1 MPGVPKPMR
10 NISTNRIGNIH
21 QTILF
26 NDTFVCKYF
35 AGHIVLMSII
45 GLMFILKLVRK

>member
-1 MPGVPKPMR
+1 MR
-10 NISTNRIGNIH
+10 ILAPIELLEFH

-26 NDTFVCKYF
+26 DTFVCKYF

-45 GLMFILKLVRK
+45 GLMFILKVG